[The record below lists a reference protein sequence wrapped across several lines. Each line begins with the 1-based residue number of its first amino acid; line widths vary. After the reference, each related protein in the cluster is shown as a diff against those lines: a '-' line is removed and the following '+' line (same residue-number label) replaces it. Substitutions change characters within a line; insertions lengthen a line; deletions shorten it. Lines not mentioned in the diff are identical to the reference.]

1 VKPTPLISLK
11 SLAMAPAMP
20 RLELDACS
28 DMDKLMVTPMS
39 KSISSTNQSTALATR
54 TTQDVI
60 ADLKRPLELLQT
72 IPVKRCPVLIEDIAL
87 KSQLRKQWVS
97 DISNT
102 SLEDEDEE
110 QEQDQDIDDA
120 DLDELIPM
128 TKPRKVSERKRRAAA
143 IADSYIE
150 AVLQKTLKDGISTV
164 KPGEEST
171 QSARWLVSQ
180 SESHQIISTPRTYQ
194 IELFELA
201 KEKNVIAVLDT
212 GSGKT
217 LIAVLLLRHTFAQ
230 ELEDRAVG
238 KPKRVSFFLVDSV
251 TLLFQ
256 QHAVLKA
263 NLDQP
268 MDLFCGDMGCDLWS
282 RDIWEKHMNENMVIV
297 CTAEVLRHC
306 LAHAF
311 IPMEKINLLIFDEA
325 HHAKKSHPY
334 ARIIMDHYA
343 RQPKHAILPRI
354 FGMTASPVDS
364 RTDVKRAAT
373 ELETILHSQIIT
385 AADGTL
391 GGHKVTSKQEQLARY
406 KALPPPFKTALYEQM
421 HSRFNSN
428 SILRK
433 PLHFAFEAS
442 RDLGAWCSDQVWPSC
457 LDDEESKKLLSR
469 TEKHYHGRRIPE
481 PLHVLE
487 SRKAQLKEAN
497 ELVKAHIFEKPDYN
511 SDSLVSSNLSS
522 KVVLLIQ
529 YLRERFERPTDD
541 KAIVFVRQRYTAR
554 LLAQLFQ
561 HSHICTEH
569 LRVGTLVGT
578 RSGDAGD
585 LKVSFRDQ
593 VITMMKFRKGDI
605 NCLFATSVAEEGL
618 DIPDCNLVIRFDL
631 YTTLIQY
638 IQSKGRARQNNSRF
652 IHMHE
657 DGNNEHASIIRE
669 VRINEGILEKF
680 CRALPEDRKLL
691 GKEGDIDH
699 FLAKEKSHRVY
710 VVPETG
716 ARLTYKMSL
725 MVLANF
731 VDSLLVSPDILA
743 NPEYIVTVQNK
754 EFICEVILPESSP
767 IRGAIG
773 RPHSTKAVARCS
785 AAFETCVLL
794 REGKY
799 LDENLLPIFTKQL
812 PAMRNAL
819 LAVDSKKR
827 EAFNMRTK
835 PDLWSVKSVP
845 NELYLTI
852 LSLED
857 CQYLER
863 PSQPL
868 AMLTRTMLPP
878 LPSFLLHFGA
888 GKNSP
893 VQLTPLVRSLKVTE
907 LLLGK
912 INMFTLC
919 IFDDVFSKE
928 YVSDIEK
935 TAYFLVPIKADASYD
950 GDSDPVSIV
959 AWDIISHVTLQQEEW
974 IQRQE
979 SQRRENKTLEKMAQQ
994 SHKWENQVWK
1004 GVPDEFFEDKFIVD
1018 PYDGSRKLWSVKVTQ
1033 KYKPL
1038 DPVPPGSAIRKGT
1051 RRNNNNILEYSCSL
1065 WTKAR
1070 ERVTF
1075 DEKQPVIEAKVIS
1088 LRRNLLDPFDASSYE
1103 SQRCYIVIEPL
1114 KISPLPTT
1122 VVSMAYLFPAIVHRL
1137 ESYLIALDGCAL
1149 LHLNIRPDLALEAF
1163 TKDSDNSGEHGDEQ
1177 INFQRG
1183 MGNNYER
1190 L

>member
-1 VKPTPLISLK
+1 MAITTPT
-11 SLAMAPAMP
+11 
-20 RLELDACS
+20 LEADPGCDLDTVLLS
-28 DMDKLMVTPMS
+28 PMS
-39 KSISSTNQSTALATR
+39 KVLPSLRLAHQSTALATR

-60 ADLKRPLELLQT
+60 ADLKRPT
-72 IPVKRCPVLIEDIAL
+72 GASKTGGDKRYSTAGPSSTL
-87 KSQLRKQWVS
+87 KPQVVKQWMIS
-97 DISNT
+97 DANNL
-102 SLEDEDEE
+102 SLKDEDHEE
-110 QEQDQDIDDA
+110 DQDIYDEDDLEENTPVA
-120 DLDELIPM
+120 
-128 TKPRKVSERKRRAAA
+128 KPRIISERKKRAAA
-143 IADSYIE
+143 IADRYIQ
-150 AVLQKTLKDGISTV
+150 AILQKSLRDGIATV
-164 KPGEEST
+164 KPGEESK
-171 QSARWLVSQ
+171 QSTRWLVNQ
-180 SESHQIISTPRTYQ
+180 SENQHIISTPRTYQ

-230 ELEDRAVG
+230 ELESRAIG
-238 KPKRVSFFLVDSV
+238 KPKRVAFFLVDSV

-268 MDLFCGDMGCDLWS
+268 MNLFCGDMGCDLWS
-282 RDIWEKHMNENMVIV
+282 REIWEKHMNENMVIV

-311 IPMEKINLLIFDEA
+311 ISIDNINLLIFDEA
-325 HHAKKSHPY
+325 HHAKKGHPY

-343 RQPKHAILPRI
+343 RQPKHVVLPRI

-364 RTDVKRAAT
+364 RTDVKKAAT

-391 GGHKVTSKQEQLARY
+391 GGYKVTSKQEQLAKY
-406 KALPPPFKTALYEQM
+406 EPLMPPFRTALYEQM
-421 HSRFNSN
+421 HSRFKSN
-428 SILRK
+428 LILRK
-433 PLHFAFEAS
+433 PLNFAFVAS
-442 RDLGAWCSDQVWPSC
+442 RDLGAWGSDQVWPFC
-457 LDDEESKKLLSR
+457 LDDDESKKLISK
-469 TEKHYHGRRIPE
+469 TETHYHSRKVPE
-481 PLHVLE
+481 PLLVLE
-487 SRKAQLKEAN
+487 GRKAQLKEAS
-497 ELVKAHIFEKPDYN
+497 EIIKAHVFEKPDYN
-511 SDSLVSSNLSS
+511 KDSLVSSNLSS

-541 KAIVFVRQRYTAR
+541 KAIVFVKQRYTAR
-554 LLAQLFQ
+554 LLARLFQ
-561 HSHICTEH
+561 HEHICPEH
-569 LRVGTLVGT
+569 LRVGSLVGT

-593 VITMMKFRKGDI
+593 VITMMNFRKGTI

-631 YTTLIQY
+631 YSTLIQY
-638 IQSKGRARQNNSRF
+638 IQSKGRARQANSRF
-652 IHMHE
+652 IHMYE
-657 DGNNEHASIIRE
+657 AGNHEHASIIRE
-669 VRINEGILEKF
+669 VRLNEGVLEKF

-699 FLAKEKSHRVY
+699 FLAKERLHRVY

-716 ARLTYKMSL
+716 AKLTYKMSL

-731 VDSLLVSPDILA
+731 VDSLILRPDGPT
-743 NPEYIVTVQNK
+743 NPDYIVTVQNK
-754 EFICEVILPESSP
+754 EYICEVILPETSP

-773 RPHSTKAVARCS
+773 RPHSTKAVAKCS

-827 EAFNMRTK
+827 EAFDMRTK
-835 PDLWSVKSVP
+835 PNLWSLRGIP
-845 NELYLTI
+845 EELYLTV
-852 LSLED
+852 LDLED
-857 CQYLER
+857 CQCLDR

-868 AMLTRTMLPP
+868 AILTRTILPQ
-878 LPSFLLHFGA
+878 LPSFILHFGA

-893 VQLTPLVRSLKVTE
+893 IHLTPFVRSLKLTDS
-907 LLLGK
+907 LLDQ
-912 INMFTLC
+912 INTFTLC

-928 YVSDIEK
+928 YFSDIGK
-935 TAYFLVPIKADASYD
+935 MPYFLVPIKINTSFD
-950 GDSDPVSIV
+950 GNSNPVQII
-959 AWDIISHVTLQQEEW
+959 AWDIISHVTQNQEEW
-974 IQRQE
+974 NQQRERQK
-979 SQRRENKTLEKMAQQ
+979 RENQTQERKGQEN
-994 SHKWENQVWK
+994 HKWENKVWK
-1004 GVPDEFFEDKFIVD
+1004 DVPDEFFSDKFIVD
-1018 PYDGSRKLWSVKVTQ
+1018 PYDGSRKLWTVGLTHQ
-1033 KYKPL
+1033 YKPL
-1038 DPVPPGSAIRKGT
+1038 DPVPAGAAVRKGT
-1051 RRNNNNILEYSCSL
+1051 RRNNENILEYSCSL
-1065 WTKAR
+1065 WAKAR
-1070 ERVTF
+1070 QRVTF
-1075 DEKQPVIEAKVIS
+1075 DEHQPVIEAKVIS
-1088 LRRNLLDPFDASSYE
+1088 LRRNLLDPFDASENE
-1103 SQRCYIVIEPL
+1103 SQRCFIVLEPL
-1114 KISPLPTT
+1114 KVSPLPTT
-1122 VVSMAYLFPAIVHRL
+1122 VVATAYLFPAIIHRL

-1149 LHLNIRPDLALEAF
+1149 LHLNVRPDLALEAF

-1190 L
+1190 LYV